1 MKNIIL
7 LAALLIY
14 STLGVAGPIEISQ
27 GAISNTTKNSNSVF
41 GSNLFN
47 GSFANVTQTGY
58 NPNYV
63 VNVNDK
69 INLKIWGA
77 FEAEQELTVDK
88 QGNIFIPKIG
98 AINLLGKKNSQI
110 TKVLQDA
117 IGQFYKDNVYV
128 YANLQTYQPV
138 TVFVSGAAKQPGLYE
153 GLPSDSILQ
162 FIDKA
167 KGISKI
173 GSYRNINIL
182 RHGKTIKSLDLYSYL
197 LSGKLELFPFKAGDI
212 INIGYKNNY
221 ININGEAANIG
232 QIELNKNSTTLA
244 NVIKVALPNP
254 SATDVLIRRF
264 NNSQSEVLT
273 YSLSD
278 TNVQV
283 LSKDQIEFISNNN
296 QKNIHVTISGEHDG
310 ASNFVVNRNSS
321 FKDILS
327 KIQFTELSANSQ
339 VHVFRKSIAKLQKNL
354 ITSSLKELEESM
366 LTASSATTDE
376 SIIRKQEA
384 KLVLDFI
391 DRAKDVQPKGRVVI
405 NTKSDLSKFIL
416 EDGDVIHIPKK
427 SHVITVEG
435 QVKIP
440 SALTF
445 VKGIS
450 VNSYLEKC
458 GGLTSRADEEN
469 ILIIRQNGEVKT
481 YNNSLFANTNV
492 DINPGDS
499 ILVLGKVDSK
509 NLQITKDIT
518 QILYQIAVSA
528 GVLVGL

>member
-7 LAALLIY
+7 LLILSIY
-14 STLGVAGPIEISQ
+14 SAFSLAASVEISQ
-27 GAISNTTKNSNSVF
+27 GKVSKSAKESQNIF

-47 GSFANVTQTGY
+47 GSFSNISQNGY

-63 VNVNDK
+63 ISVNDK

-88 QGNIFIPKIG
+88 QGNVFIPKIG
-98 AINLLGKKNSQI
+98 SVALLGVKNGEI
-110 TKVLQDA
+110 TKILQQA
-117 IGQFYKDNVYV
+117 IGQFYKDNVFI
-128 YANLQTYQPV
+128 YANLQNYQPI
-138 TVFVSGAAKQPGLYE
+138 TVFVSGATKQPGLYE
-153 GLPSDSILQ
+153 GLSSDSILQ

-182 RHGKTIKSLDLYSYL
+182 RNGQTVKSVDLYNYL
-197 LSGKLELFPFKAGDI
+197 LSGKLELFPFMSGDV
-212 INIGYKNNY
+212 INIGYRENY
-221 ININGEAANIG
+221 IKVNGQAANIG
-232 QIELNKNSTTLA
+232 QIELSKKGTTLA
-244 NVIKVALPNP
+244 NVIKISLPNA

-264 NNSQSEVLT
+264 NNSKSEIFT
-273 YSLSD
+273 YKLSD
-278 TNVQV
+278 LNAKVY
-283 LSKDQIEFISNNN
+283 SRDQIEFISNNN
-296 QKNIHVTISGEHDG
+296 QKNMHITISGEHEG
-310 ASNFVVNRNSS
+310 TSNFVVDRDSS
-321 FKDILS
+321 FKDILN
-327 KIQFTELSANSQ
+327 KIQFTKLSANSQ

-376 SIIRKQEA
+376 AIIRKQEA

-391 DRAKDVQPKGRVVI
+391 DRAKGVQPKGRVVI
-405 NTKSDLSKFIL
+405 NTNSNLSKFIL

-450 VNSYLEKC
+450 VNNYIEKC

-492 DINPGDS
+492 EINPGDS

>member
-1 MKNIIL
+1 M
-7 LAALLIY
+7 
-14 STLGVAGPIEISQ
+14 
-27 GAISNTTKNSNSVF
+27 
-41 GSNLFN
+41 
-47 GSFANVTQTGY
+47 
-58 NPNYV
+58 
-63 VNVNDK
+63 D
-69 INLKIWGA
+69 
-77 FEAEQELTVDK
+77 
-88 QGNIFIPKIG
+88 
-98 AINLLGKKNSQI
+98 
-110 TKVLQDA
+110 
-117 IGQFYKDNVYV
+117 
-128 YANLQTYQPV
+128 
-138 TVFVSGAAKQPGLYE
+138 
-153 GLPSDSILQ
+153 
-162 FIDKA
+162 
-167 KGISKI
+167 
-173 GSYRNINIL
+173 
-182 RHGKTIKSLDLYSYL
+182 
-197 LSGKLELFPFKAGDI
+197 LFPFKAGDV

-264 NNSQSEVLT
+264 NNFQSEVLT

-278 TNVQV
+278 ANEKI
-283 LSKDQIEFISNNN
+283 LSKDQVEFISNNN

-321 FKDILS
+321 FKDILN
-327 KIQFTELSANSQ
+327 KIQFTELSANGQ

-376 SIIRKQEA
+376 AIIRKQEA

-391 DRAKDVQPKGRVVI
+391 DRAKDIQPKGRVVI

-450 VNSYLEKC
+450 INSYIEKC

-481 YNNSLFANTNV
+481 YNNSLFANASV
-492 DINPGDS
+492 EINPGDS

>member
-7 LAALLIY
+7 LTALLIY
-14 STLGVAGPIEISQ
+14 STLGVANSIEVSE
-27 GAISNTTKNSNSVF
+27 GAISKVAKSSDLVF

-47 GSFANVTQTGY
+47 GSFANITQAGY

-63 VNVNDK
+63 ISVNDK

-77 FEAEQELTVDK
+77 FEADQELTVDK
-88 QGNIFIPKIG
+88 QGNVFIPKIG
-98 AINLLGKKNSQI
+98 SVALLGVKNGEI
-110 TKVLQDA
+110 TKILQQA
-117 IGQFYKDNVYV
+117 IGQFYKDNVFI
-128 YANLQTYQPV
+128 YANLQNYQPI

-153 GLPSDSILQ
+153 GLSSDSILQ

-182 RHGKTIKSLDLYSYL
+182 RNGKTIKSVDLYNYL
-197 LSGKLELFPFKAGDI
+197 LSGELDLFPFMSGDV
-212 INIGYKNNY
+212 INIGYRENY
-221 ININGEAANIG
+221 IKVNGQAANIG
-232 QIELNKNSTTLA
+232 QIELSKNSTTLA

-264 NNSQSEVLT
+264 NNSQSEALT

-278 TNVQV
+278 ANVAI

-296 QKNIHVTISGEHDG
+296 QKNIHITISGEHAG
-310 ASNFVVNRNSS
+310 SSNYVVNRNSS
-321 FKDILS
+321 FKDILN

-450 VNSYLEKC
+450 VNNYIEKC